1 MRKFRKITFFLLL
14 FLTCWISGVCKNKI
28 VYVIPLNTEVGST
41 SWRYVDR
48 GLQEAGKENAY
59 VVILHMNTY
68 GGTLV
73 HADSIRTAI
82 LNYNRPVY
90 AFIDNNAASAGALI
104 AIACDSIFMRSG
116 GSIGAATVVDDKGTE
131 MPDKYQSYMRSI
143 IRATAESHGKVKRVN
158 DKGDTIVT
166 WFRDPA
172 IAEAMVDSRI
182 SVPSI
187 GDDSTKVVTLTS
199 QEALK
204 YHYSDGDAESVTDIV
219 KNKLHYD
226 DYSIK
231 EFKPSFWDNLI
242 GFLTNPALQAILIM
256 IIIGG
261 IYFELQTP
269 GMGFP
274 SFAAIVAAVL
284 YFLPLYIEGV
294 AESWEIIVFVIGIIL
309 LLLEIFVIP
318 GFGVTGISG
327 IVLIVGSLF
336 FALIDNFNFNFE
348 YVSSHNILVAMIT
361 VMIGVILAV
370 ALVLYLSHKIGSKG
384 LMGKSALKLEQ
395 NVKDGYVGVP
405 QELAQ
410 FVGKTGVTT
419 TVLRPSGKIEIDGV
433 VYDAV
438 SQNEF
443 LDAGTSVRV
452 VKYENTQ
459 LYVVKQ

>member
-1 MRKFRKITFFLLL
+1 MCET
-14 FLTCWISGVCKNKI
+14 KI

-48 GLQEAGKENAY
+48 GLSEADKEKAD

-73 HADSIRTAI
+73 HADSIRTSI

-143 IRATAESHGKVKRVN
+143 IRSTAESHGKIKRVN
-158 DKGDTIVT
+158 DKGDTVVT

-172 IAEAMVDSRI
+172 IAEAMVDARVA
-182 SVPSI
+182 VPSI

-204 YHYSDGDAESVTDIV
+204 YHYSDGDAESVTNIV

-274 SFAAIVAAVL
+274 SFAAIVAAIL

-294 AESWEIIVFVIGIIL
+294 AASWEIIVFVIGVIL
-309 LLLEIFVIP
+309 LMLEIFVIP
-318 GFGVTGISG
+318 SFGVTGIAG

-336 FALIDNFNFNFE
+336 FALVDNLDFSFE
-348 YVSSHNILVAMIT
+348 YVSSHNILVSMIT
-361 VMIGVILAV
+361 VMIGIIFAV

-384 LMGKSALKLEQ
+384 IMSKSALKLEQ

-410 FVGKTGVTT
+410 FVGKTGITT
-419 TVLRPSGKIEIDGV
+419 TVLRPSGKIEIGGT

-443 LDAGTSVRV
+443 LDAGTAVKV

>member
-1 MRKFRKITFFLLL
+1 M
-14 FLTCWISGVCKNKI
+14 CESKI

-41 SWRYVDR
+41 SWRYVNR
-48 GLQEAGKENAY
+48 GLAEADKEKAD
-59 VVILHMNTY
+59 VVIIHMNTY
-68 GGTLV
+68 GGTLI

-82 LNYNRPVY
+82 LNYDRPVY

-116 GSIGAATVVDDKGTE
+116 GSIGAATVVDGSGAQ

-143 IRATAESHGKVKRVN
+143 IRSTAESHGKVKRVN

-166 WFRDPA
+166 WFRDPD
-172 IAEAMVDSRI
+172 IAQAMVDASI
-182 SVPSI
+182 TVPYI
-187 GDDSTKVVTLTS
+187 GDDSAKVVTLTS
-199 QEALK
+199 GEALK
-204 YHYSDGDAESVTDIV
+204 YNYSEGNAESVTDIV

-226 DYSIK
+226 DYTIK
-231 EFKPSFWDNLI
+231 EFRPTFWDNLV

-261 IYFELQTP
+261 IYFELQSP

-274 SFAAIVAAVL
+274 SFAAIVAAIL

-294 AESWEIIVFVIGIIL
+294 ADSWEIIIFVIGVIL

-318 GFGVTGISG
+318 GWGVTGISG
-327 IVLIVGSLF
+327 IVLIVCSLF
-336 FALIDNFNFNFE
+336 FSLVDNLDFNFE
-348 YVSSHNILVAMIT
+348 YVSSHNILIAMIT
-361 VMIGVILAV
+361 VIIGVILAV

-384 LMGKSALKLEQ
+384 IMSKSALKLEQ
-395 NVKDGYVGVP
+395 HVKDGYVGVP

-410 FVGKTGVTT
+410 CVGKTGITT
-419 TVLRPSGKIEIDGV
+419 TVLRPSGKIEIDGTI
-433 VYDAV
+433 YDAV
-438 SQNEF
+438 SQNDF
-443 LDAGTSVRV
+443 LEAGTPVKV